1 VKRDVAICAWR
12 DVAICAWRDVAICA
26 WIAML
31 ALVLGAASLRW
42 IASIWV
48 RLEALEARP

>member
-1 VKRDVAICAWR
+1 MVMKRDI
-12 DVAICAWRDVAICA
+12 AICA

-31 ALVLGAASLRW
+31 AFVLGVASVVW
-42 IASIWV
+42 IADIWV